1 MQIGIDLGATKIESV
16 LLKENGLELH
26 RDRIQSPKNYQKTI
40 SDITNIVNNIEK
52 KFKKNLNVGICHP
65 GSTNL
70 ETGFIQNAFNS
81 PWLNNQTFSK
91 DISKSLNRNVYC
103 ENDANCFALSEAFD
117 GAAKNFKTVFGIILG
132 SGCGGGLVINKK
144 IIIGPNSFT
153 GEWGHIP
160 IGKPDSETNIE
171 EYISGKGLE
180 RKFTA
185 RFNKNLSAHEIF
197 KNAKDNSQDE
207 IEIIDEF
214 KKSSIGKN
222 ALSFEKMRI
231 KETMRYI
238 SNCDLYI
245 GNDTGWAHI
254 SVALKVKALT
264 LFMDSP
270 VFAYGR
276 YSSRMTTIEPI
287 GEKDT
292 TTHDTLGKDKISF
305 DEVYKKSIEML
316 N

>member
-117 GAAKNFKTVFGIILG
+117 GSAKNFKTVFGIILG
-132 SGCGGGLVINKK
+132 SGCGGGLVIDKK

-160 IGKPDSETNIE
+160 IGKPDSGTNIE

-180 RKFTA
+180 RNFTA
-185 RFNKNLSAHEIF
+185 KFNKNILNVVNKICNSNFQTKNFDHKAFYNLKKNRVEMHLISKKNFMLKINKKNIKFTKDETIHTENSHKYSKNNFVKLVNKSVF
-197 KNAKDNSQDE
+197 KVLKYFSD
-207 IEIIDEF
+207 
-214 KKSSIGKN
+214 KKNYFGVF
-222 ALSFEKMRI
+222 L
-231 KETMRYI
+231 
-238 SNCDLYI
+238 
-245 GNDTGWAHI
+245 
-254 SVALKVKALT
+254 LKVK
-264 LFMDSP
+264 
-270 VFAYGR
+270 
-276 YSSRMTTIEPI
+276 
-287 GEKDT
+287 
-292 TTHDTLGKDKISF
+292 
-305 DEVYKKSIEML
+305 
-316 N
+316 

>member
-214 KKSSIGKN
+214 KKKLARSLSLIINVIDPDAIVFGGGVSNEIESLDEIKKTTEKYLSNFNNIKN
-222 ALSFEKMRI
+222 VNLKTIFLKPKFGDASGVRGAAILSKQNVI
-231 KETMRYI
+231 
-238 SNCDLYI
+238 
-245 GNDTGWAHI
+245 
-254 SVALKVKALT
+254 
-264 LFMDSP
+264 
-270 VFAYGR
+270 
-276 YSSRMTTIEPI
+276 
-287 GEKDT
+287 
-292 TTHDTLGKDKISF
+292 
-305 DEVYKKSIEML
+305 
-316 N
+316 

>member
-117 GAAKNFKTVFGIILG
+117 GSAKDFKTVFGIILG
-132 SGCGGGLVINKK
+132 SGCGGGLVIDKK

-214 KKSSIGKN
+214 EKKLARS
-222 ALSFEKMRI
+222 LSLIINVIDPDAIVFGGGV
-231 KETMRYI
+231 
-238 SNCDLYI
+238 SNE
-245 GNDTGWAHI
+245 
-254 SVALKVKALT
+254 
-264 LFMDSP
+264 
-270 VFAYGR
+270 
-276 YSSRMTTIEPI
+276 IE
-287 GEKDT
+287 
-292 TTHDTLGKDKISF
+292 SF
-305 DEVYKKSIEML
+305 DEIKKTTEKYLSNFNNIKNVNL
-316 N
+316 KTIFLKPKFGDASGVRGAAILSKQNAI

>member
-117 GAAKNFKTVFGIILG
+117 GSAKNFKTVFGIILG
-132 SGCGGGLVINKK
+132 SGCGGGLIIDKK

-214 KKSSIGKN
+214 KKKLARSLSLIINVIDPDAIVFGGGVSNEIESLDEIKKTTEKYLSNFNNIKN
-222 ALSFEKMRI
+222 VNLKTIFLKPKFGDASGVRGAAILSKQNAI
-231 KETMRYI
+231 
-238 SNCDLYI
+238 
-245 GNDTGWAHI
+245 
-254 SVALKVKALT
+254 
-264 LFMDSP
+264 
-270 VFAYGR
+270 
-276 YSSRMTTIEPI
+276 
-287 GEKDT
+287 
-292 TTHDTLGKDKISF
+292 
-305 DEVYKKSIEML
+305 
-316 N
+316 

>member
-117 GAAKNFKTVFGIILG
+117 GSAKNFKTVFGIILG
-132 SGCGGGLVINKK
+132 SGCGGGLVIDKK

-214 KKSSIGKN
+214 KKKLARSLSLIINLIDPDAIVFGGGVSNEIESLDEIKKITEKYLSNFNNIKN
-222 ALSFEKMRI
+222 VKLKTIFLKPKFGDASGVRGAAILSKQNAI
-231 KETMRYI
+231 
-238 SNCDLYI
+238 
-245 GNDTGWAHI
+245 
-254 SVALKVKALT
+254 
-264 LFMDSP
+264 
-270 VFAYGR
+270 
-276 YSSRMTTIEPI
+276 
-287 GEKDT
+287 
-292 TTHDTLGKDKISF
+292 
-305 DEVYKKSIEML
+305 
-316 N
+316 

>member
-117 GAAKNFKTVFGIILG
+117 GSAKNFKTVFGIILG
-132 SGCGGGLVINKK
+132 SGCGGGLVIDKK

-214 KKSSIGKN
+214 KKKLARSLSLIINVIDPDAIVFGGGVSNEIESLDEIKKTTEKYLSNFNNIKN
-222 ALSFEKMRI
+222 VNLKTIFLKPKFGDASGVRGAAILSKQ
-231 KETMRYI
+231 
-238 SNCDLYI
+238 N
-245 GNDTGWAHI
+245 
-254 SVALKVKALT
+254 
-264 LFMDSP
+264 
-270 VFAYGR
+270 
-276 YSSRMTTIEPI
+276 TT
-287 GEKDT
+287 
-292 TTHDTLGKDKISF
+292 
-305 DEVYKKSIEML
+305 
-316 N
+316 

>member
-180 RKFTA
+180 RKFTE

-214 KKSSIGKN
+214 KKKLARSLSLIINVIDPDAIVFGGGVSNEIESLDEIKKTTEKYLSNFNNIKN
-222 ALSFEKMRI
+222 VNLKTIFLKPKFGDASGVRGAAILSKQNAI
-231 KETMRYI
+231 
-238 SNCDLYI
+238 
-245 GNDTGWAHI
+245 
-254 SVALKVKALT
+254 
-264 LFMDSP
+264 
-270 VFAYGR
+270 
-276 YSSRMTTIEPI
+276 
-287 GEKDT
+287 
-292 TTHDTLGKDKISF
+292 
-305 DEVYKKSIEML
+305 
-316 N
+316 

>member
-117 GAAKNFKTVFGIILG
+117 GSAKNFKTVFGIILG
-132 SGCGGGLVINKK
+132 SGCGGGLVIDKK

-160 IGKPDSETNIE
+160 IGKPDSESNIE

-214 KKSSIGKN
+214 KKKLARSLSLIINVIDPDAIVFGGGVSNEIESLDEIKKTTEKYLSNFNNIKN
-222 ALSFEKMRI
+222 VNLKTIFLKPKFGDASGVRGAAILSKQNAI
-231 KETMRYI
+231 
-238 SNCDLYI
+238 
-245 GNDTGWAHI
+245 
-254 SVALKVKALT
+254 
-264 LFMDSP
+264 
-270 VFAYGR
+270 
-276 YSSRMTTIEPI
+276 
-287 GEKDT
+287 
-292 TTHDTLGKDKISF
+292 
-305 DEVYKKSIEML
+305 
-316 N
+316 

>member
-26 RDRIQSPKNYQKTI
+26 RDRIQSPKDYQKTI
-40 SDITNIVNNIEK
+40 IDITNIVNNIEK

-117 GAAKNFKTVFGIILG
+117 GSAKNFKIVFGIISG
-132 SGCGGGLVINKK
+132 SGCGGGLVIDKK
-144 IIIGPNSFT
+144 IINGPNSFT

-197 KNAKDNSQDE
+197 KNAKDNNQDE

-214 KKSSIGKN
+214 KKKLARSLSLIINLIDPDAIVFGGGVSNEIESLDEIKKTTEKYLSNFNNIKN
-222 ALSFEKMRI
+222 VNLKTIFLKPKFGDASGVRGAAILSKQNAI
-231 KETMRYI
+231 
-238 SNCDLYI
+238 
-245 GNDTGWAHI
+245 
-254 SVALKVKALT
+254 
-264 LFMDSP
+264 
-270 VFAYGR
+270 
-276 YSSRMTTIEPI
+276 
-287 GEKDT
+287 
-292 TTHDTLGKDKISF
+292 
-305 DEVYKKSIEML
+305 
-316 N
+316 

>member
-117 GAAKNFKTVFGIILG
+117 GSAKNFKTVFGIILG

-214 KKSSIGKN
+214 KKKLARS
-222 ALSFEKMRI
+222 LSLIINVIDPDAIVFGGGVSNEIESLDEIKKITEK
-231 KETMRYI
+231 YL
-238 SNCDLYI
+238 SNFNNI
-245 GNDTGWAHI
+245 EN
-254 SVALKVKALT
+254 VNLKTIFLKPKFGDASGVRGAAIL
-264 LFMDSP
+264 
-270 VFAYGR
+270 
-276 YSSRMTTIEPI
+276 SRQNTI
-287 GEKDT
+287 
-292 TTHDTLGKDKISF
+292 
-305 DEVYKKSIEML
+305 
-316 N
+316 

>member
-117 GAAKNFKTVFGIILG
+117 GSAKNFKTVFGIILG
-132 SGCGGGLVINKK
+132 SGCGGGLVIDKK

-197 KNAKDNSQDE
+197 KNAKNNSQDE

-214 KKSSIGKN
+214 KKKLARSLSLIINVIDPDAIVFGGGVSNEIESLDEIKKTTEKYLSNFNNIKSVNLKTIFLKPKYGDASGVRGAAILSKQN
-222 ALSFEKMRI
+222 AI
-231 KETMRYI
+231 
-238 SNCDLYI
+238 
-245 GNDTGWAHI
+245 
-254 SVALKVKALT
+254 
-264 LFMDSP
+264 
-270 VFAYGR
+270 
-276 YSSRMTTIEPI
+276 
-287 GEKDT
+287 
-292 TTHDTLGKDKISF
+292 
-305 DEVYKKSIEML
+305 
-316 N
+316 

>member
-40 SDITNIVNNIEK
+40 SDITNIVINIEK

-214 KKSSIGKN
+214 KKKLARS
-222 ALSFEKMRI
+222 LSLIINVIDPDAIVFGGGVSNEIESLDEIKKITEK
-231 KETMRYI
+231 YL
-238 SNCDLYI
+238 SNFNNI
-245 GNDTGWAHI
+245 EN
-254 SVALKVKALT
+254 VNLKTIFLKPKFGDASGVRGAAIL
-264 LFMDSP
+264 
-270 VFAYGR
+270 
-276 YSSRMTTIEPI
+276 SRQNTI
-287 GEKDT
+287 
-292 TTHDTLGKDKISF
+292 
-305 DEVYKKSIEML
+305 
-316 N
+316 

>member
-103 ENDANCFALSEAFD
+103 ENDANCFALSEAYD
-117 GAAKNFKTVFGIILG
+117 GSAKNFKTVFGIILG
-132 SGCGGGLVINKK
+132 SGCGGGLVIDKK

-214 KKSSIGKN
+214 KKKLARS
-222 ALSFEKMRI
+222 LSLIINVIDPDAIVFGGGVSNEIESLDEIKKITEK
-231 KETMRYI
+231 YL
-238 SNCDLYI
+238 SNFNNI
-245 GNDTGWAHI
+245 EN
-254 SVALKVKALT
+254 VNLKTIFLKPKFGDASGVRGAAIL
-264 LFMDSP
+264 
-270 VFAYGR
+270 
-276 YSSRMTTIEPI
+276 SRQNTI
-287 GEKDT
+287 
-292 TTHDTLGKDKISF
+292 
-305 DEVYKKSIEML
+305 
-316 N
+316 

>member
-117 GAAKNFKTVFGIILG
+117 GSAKNFKTVFGIILG
-132 SGCGGGLVINKK
+132 SGCGGGLVIDKK

-214 KKSSIGKN
+214 KKKLARSLSLIINVIDPDAIVFGGGVSNEIESLDEIKKTTEKYLSDFNNIKN
-222 ALSFEKMRI
+222 VNLKTIFLKPKFGDASGVRGAAILSKQNAI
-231 KETMRYI
+231 
-238 SNCDLYI
+238 
-245 GNDTGWAHI
+245 
-254 SVALKVKALT
+254 
-264 LFMDSP
+264 
-270 VFAYGR
+270 
-276 YSSRMTTIEPI
+276 
-287 GEKDT
+287 
-292 TTHDTLGKDKISF
+292 
-305 DEVYKKSIEML
+305 
-316 N
+316 

>member
-26 RDRIQSPKNYQKTI
+26 RDRIQSPKDYQKTI

-117 GAAKNFKTVFGIILG
+117 GSAKDFKTVFGIILG
-132 SGCGGGLVINKK
+132 SGCGGGLIIDKK

-171 EYISGKGLE
+171 EYISGKGIE

-197 KNAKDNSQDE
+197 KNAKDNNQDE

-214 KKSSIGKN
+214 KKKLARSLSIIINVIDPDAIVFGGGVSNEIESLDEIKKITEKYLSNFNNIKN
-222 ALSFEKMRI
+222 VNLKTIFLKPKFGDASGVRGAAILSRQ
-231 KETMRYI
+231 
-238 SNCDLYI
+238 N
-245 GNDTGWAHI
+245 
-254 SVALKVKALT
+254 
-264 LFMDSP
+264 
-270 VFAYGR
+270 
-276 YSSRMTTIEPI
+276 
-287 GEKDT
+287 
-292 TTHDTLGKDKISF
+292 
-305 DEVYKKSIEML
+305 SI
-316 N
+316 

>member
-117 GAAKNFKTVFGIILG
+117 GSAKDFKTVFGIILG
-132 SGCGGGLVINKK
+132 SGCGGGLVIDKK

-214 KKSSIGKN
+214 KKKLARSLSLIINVIDPYAIVFGGGLSNEIESLDEIKKTTEKYLSNFNNIKN
-222 ALSFEKMRI
+222 VNLKTIFLKPKFGDASGVRGAAILSRQ
-231 KETMRYI
+231 
-238 SNCDLYI
+238 N
-245 GNDTGWAHI
+245 
-254 SVALKVKALT
+254 
-264 LFMDSP
+264 
-270 VFAYGR
+270 
-276 YSSRMTTIEPI
+276 TI
-287 GEKDT
+287 
-292 TTHDTLGKDKISF
+292 
-305 DEVYKKSIEML
+305 
-316 N
+316 

>member
-117 GAAKNFKTVFGIILG
+117 GSAKNFKTVFGIILG
-132 SGCGGGLVINKK
+132 SGCGGGLVIDKK

-214 KKSSIGKN
+214 KKKLARSLSLIINVIDPDAIVFGGGVSNEIESLDEIKKTTEKYLSNFNNIKN
-222 ALSFEKMRI
+222 MNLKTIFLKPKFGDASGVRGAAILSKQNAI
-231 KETMRYI
+231 
-238 SNCDLYI
+238 
-245 GNDTGWAHI
+245 
-254 SVALKVKALT
+254 
-264 LFMDSP
+264 
-270 VFAYGR
+270 
-276 YSSRMTTIEPI
+276 
-287 GEKDT
+287 
-292 TTHDTLGKDKISF
+292 
-305 DEVYKKSIEML
+305 
-316 N
+316 

>member
-91 DISKSLNRNVYC
+91 DISKSLNRNIYC

-117 GAAKNFKTVFGIILG
+117 GSAKNFKTVFGIILG
-132 SGCGGGLVINKK
+132 SGCGGGLVIDKK

-160 IGKPDSETNIE
+160 IGKPDSKTNIE

-185 RFNKNLSAHEIF
+185 RFNKNLSAHDIF

-214 KKSSIGKN
+214 KKKLARSLSLIINVIDPDAIVFGGGVSNEIESLDEIKKTTEKYLSNFNNIKN
-222 ALSFEKMRI
+222 VNLKTIFLKPKFGDASGVRGAAILSKQNAI
-231 KETMRYI
+231 
-238 SNCDLYI
+238 
-245 GNDTGWAHI
+245 
-254 SVALKVKALT
+254 
-264 LFMDSP
+264 
-270 VFAYGR
+270 
-276 YSSRMTTIEPI
+276 
-287 GEKDT
+287 
-292 TTHDTLGKDKISF
+292 
-305 DEVYKKSIEML
+305 
-316 N
+316 

>member
-117 GAAKNFKTVFGIILG
+117 GSAKNFKTVFGIILG
-132 SGCGGGLVINKK
+132 SGCGGGLVIDKK

-214 KKSSIGKN
+214 KKKLARSLSLIINVIDPDAIVFGGGVSNEIESLDEIKKTTEKYLSNFNNIKN
-222 ALSFEKMRI
+222 VNLKTIFLKPKFGDASGVRGAAILSKQNAI
-231 KETMRYI
+231 
-238 SNCDLYI
+238 
-245 GNDTGWAHI
+245 
-254 SVALKVKALT
+254 
-264 LFMDSP
+264 
-270 VFAYGR
+270 
-276 YSSRMTTIEPI
+276 
-287 GEKDT
+287 
-292 TTHDTLGKDKISF
+292 
-305 DEVYKKSIEML
+305 
-316 N
+316 

>member
-117 GAAKNFKTVFGIILG
+117 GSAKNFKTVFGIILG
-132 SGCGGGLVINKK
+132 SGCGGGLVIDKK
-144 IIIGPNSFT
+144 IIVGPNSFT

-214 KKSSIGKN
+214 KKKLARSLSLIINVIDPDAIVFGGGLSNEIESLDEIKKITEKYLSNFNNIKN
-222 ALSFEKMRI
+222 V
-231 KETMRYI
+231 
-238 SNCDLYI
+238 N
-245 GNDTGWAHI
+245 
-254 SVALKVKALT
+254 LK
-264 LFMDSP
+264 
-270 VFAYGR
+270 
-276 YSSRMTTIEPI
+276 TIFLKPKFGDASGVRGAAI
-287 GEKDT
+287 
-292 TTHDTLGKDKISF
+292 LGKQNTI
-305 DEVYKKSIEML
+305 
-316 N
+316 

>member
-117 GAAKNFKTVFGIILG
+117 GSAKNFKTVFGIILG
-132 SGCGGGLVINKK
+132 SGCGGGLVIDKK

-214 KKSSIGKN
+214 KKKLARSLSLIINLIDPDAIVFGGGVSNEIESLDEIKKTTEKYLSNFNNIKNVNLKTNFLKPKFGDASGVRGAAILSRQNSI
-222 ALSFEKMRI
+222 
-231 KETMRYI
+231 
-238 SNCDLYI
+238 
-245 GNDTGWAHI
+245 
-254 SVALKVKALT
+254 
-264 LFMDSP
+264 
-270 VFAYGR
+270 
-276 YSSRMTTIEPI
+276 
-287 GEKDT
+287 
-292 TTHDTLGKDKISF
+292 
-305 DEVYKKSIEML
+305 
-316 N
+316 

>member
-117 GAAKNFKTVFGIILG
+117 GSAKNFKTVFGIILG
-132 SGCGGGLVINKK
+132 SGCGGGLVIDKK

-214 KKSSIGKN
+214 KKKLARSLSLIINLIDPDAIVFGGGVSNEIESLDEIKKTTEKFLSNFNNIKN
-222 ALSFEKMRI
+222 VKLKTIFLKPKFGDASGVRGAAILSKQNAI
-231 KETMRYI
+231 
-238 SNCDLYI
+238 
-245 GNDTGWAHI
+245 
-254 SVALKVKALT
+254 
-264 LFMDSP
+264 
-270 VFAYGR
+270 
-276 YSSRMTTIEPI
+276 
-287 GEKDT
+287 
-292 TTHDTLGKDKISF
+292 
-305 DEVYKKSIEML
+305 
-316 N
+316 

>member
-16 LLKENGLELH
+16 LLEENGLELH
-26 RDRIQSPKNYQKTI
+26 RNRIQSPKNYQKTI

-132 SGCGGGLVINKK
+132 SGCGEWLVKNKK
-144 IIIGPNSFT
+144 IISGPNSFT

-160 IGKPDSETNIE
+160 IGKPDSGTNIE

-214 KKSSIGKN
+214 KKKLARS
-222 ALSFEKMRI
+222 LSLI
-231 KETMRYI
+231 I
-238 SNCDLYI
+238 NVIDPDAI
-245 GNDTGWAHI
+245 
-254 SVALKVKALT
+254 
-264 LFMDSP
+264 
-270 VFAYGR
+270 VFC
-276 YSSRMTTIEPI
+276 
-287 GEKDT
+287 GE
-292 TTHDTLGKDKISF
+292 
-305 DEVYKKSIEML
+305 V
-316 N
+316 

>member
-117 GAAKNFKTVFGIILG
+117 GSAKNFKTVFGIILG
-132 SGCGGGLVINKK
+132 SGCGGGLVIDKK

-214 KKSSIGKN
+214 KKNLARSLSLIINVIDPDAIVFGGGVSNEIESLDEIKKTTEKYLSNFNNIKN
-222 ALSFEKMRI
+222 VNLKTIFLKPKFGDASGVRGAAILSKQNAI
-231 KETMRYI
+231 
-238 SNCDLYI
+238 
-245 GNDTGWAHI
+245 
-254 SVALKVKALT
+254 
-264 LFMDSP
+264 
-270 VFAYGR
+270 
-276 YSSRMTTIEPI
+276 
-287 GEKDT
+287 
-292 TTHDTLGKDKISF
+292 
-305 DEVYKKSIEML
+305 
-316 N
+316 

>member
-40 SDITNIVNNIEK
+40 NDITNIVNNIEK

-117 GAAKNFKTVFGIILG
+117 GSAKNFKTVFGIILG
-132 SGCGGGLVINKK
+132 SGCGGGLVIDKK

-185 RFNKNLSAHEIF
+185 KFNKNLTAHEIF

-207 IEIIDEF
+207 IEIIDGF
-214 KKSSIGKN
+214 KKKLARSLSLIINVIDPDAIVFGGGVSNEIESLDEIKKITEKYLSNFNNIKN
-222 ALSFEKMRI
+222 V
-231 KETMRYI
+231 
-238 SNCDLYI
+238 N
-245 GNDTGWAHI
+245 
-254 SVALKVKALT
+254 LK
-264 LFMDSP
+264 
-270 VFAYGR
+270 
-276 YSSRMTTIEPI
+276 TIFLKPKFGDASGVRGAAI
-287 GEKDT
+287 
-292 TTHDTLGKDKISF
+292 LGKQNTI
-305 DEVYKKSIEML
+305 
-316 N
+316 

>member
-103 ENDANCFALSEAFD
+103 ENDANCFALSEAID
-117 GAAKNFKTVFGIILG
+117 GSAKNFKTVFGIILG
-132 SGCGGGLVINKK
+132 SGCGGGLVIDKK

-185 RFNKNLSAHEIF
+185 RFNKKLSAHEIF

-214 KKSSIGKN
+214 KKKLARSLSLIINVIDPDAIVFGGGVSNEIESLDEIKKTTEKYLSNFNNIKN
-222 ALSFEKMRI
+222 VNLKTIFLKPKFGDASGVRGAAILSKQNAI
-231 KETMRYI
+231 
-238 SNCDLYI
+238 
-245 GNDTGWAHI
+245 
-254 SVALKVKALT
+254 
-264 LFMDSP
+264 
-270 VFAYGR
+270 
-276 YSSRMTTIEPI
+276 
-287 GEKDT
+287 
-292 TTHDTLGKDKISF
+292 
-305 DEVYKKSIEML
+305 
-316 N
+316 

>member
-117 GAAKNFKTVFGIILG
+117 GSAKDFKTVFGIILG
-132 SGCGGGLVINKK
+132 SGCGGGLVIDKK

-214 KKSSIGKN
+214 KKILARSLSLIINVIDPDAIVFGGGVSNEIESLDEIKKTTEKYLSNFNNIKN
-222 ALSFEKMRI
+222 VNLKTIFLKPKFGDASGVRGAAILSKQ
-231 KETMRYI
+231 
-238 SNCDLYI
+238 N
-245 GNDTGWAHI
+245 
-254 SVALKVKALT
+254 
-264 LFMDSP
+264 
-270 VFAYGR
+270 
-276 YSSRMTTIEPI
+276 TI
-287 GEKDT
+287 
-292 TTHDTLGKDKISF
+292 
-305 DEVYKKSIEML
+305 
-316 N
+316 

>member
-40 SDITNIVNNIEK
+40 SDITNIVINIEK

-117 GAAKNFKTVFGIILG
+117 GSAKNFKTVFGIILG
-132 SGCGGGLVINKK
+132 SGCGGGLVIDKK

-214 KKSSIGKN
+214 KKKLARSLSLIFNVIDPDAIVFGGGVSNEIESLDEIKKTTEKYLSNFNNIKN
-222 ALSFEKMRI
+222 VNLKTIFLKPKFGDASGVRGAAILSKQ
-231 KETMRYI
+231 
-238 SNCDLYI
+238 N
-245 GNDTGWAHI
+245 
-254 SVALKVKALT
+254 
-264 LFMDSP
+264 
-270 VFAYGR
+270 
-276 YSSRMTTIEPI
+276 TI
-287 GEKDT
+287 
-292 TTHDTLGKDKISF
+292 
-305 DEVYKKSIEML
+305 
-316 N
+316 

>member
-40 SDITNIVNNIEK
+40 SDITNIVNNLEK

-117 GAAKNFKTVFGIILG
+117 GSAKNFKTVFGIILG
-132 SGCGGGLVINKK
+132 SGCGGGLVIDKK

-153 GEWGHIP
+153 GEWCHIP

-214 KKSSIGKN
+214 KKKLARSLSLIINVIDPDAIVFGGGVSNEIESLDEIKKTTEKYLSNFNNIKN
-222 ALSFEKMRI
+222 VNLKTIFLKPKFGDASGVRGAAILSKQ
-231 KETMRYI
+231 
-238 SNCDLYI
+238 N
-245 GNDTGWAHI
+245 
-254 SVALKVKALT
+254 
-264 LFMDSP
+264 
-270 VFAYGR
+270 
-276 YSSRMTTIEPI
+276 TI
-287 GEKDT
+287 
-292 TTHDTLGKDKISF
+292 
-305 DEVYKKSIEML
+305 
-316 N
+316 